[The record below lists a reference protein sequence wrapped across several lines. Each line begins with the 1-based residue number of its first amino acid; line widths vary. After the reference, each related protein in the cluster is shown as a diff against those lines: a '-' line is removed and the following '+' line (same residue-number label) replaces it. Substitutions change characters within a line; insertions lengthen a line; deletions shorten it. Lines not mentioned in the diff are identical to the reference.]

1 MNRLALVLSVILMML
16 VLVLP
21 TPALATRAKGEPS
34 NGYYWL
40 LDDAGRWQCRPLS
53 SGKIQPHQ
61 KCIDAGAVKPNR
73 R

>member
-1 MNRLALVLSVILMML
+1 MSRLALVLVAIAVSFSLM
-16 VLVLP
+16 LP

-40 LDDAGRWQCRPLS
+40 LDDAGRWQCRSLS

-61 KCIDAGAVKPNR
+61 KCIDAGAVKPNSR
-73 R
+73 